1 MYSICISNVY
11 PYYILANYHQGPI
24 KGEAEGRPM
33 EFRSVCCEIYIDC
46 KEREGLITASDDDGG
61 NHDDDDMCFVHLLI
75 IV

>member
-1 MYSICISNVY
+1 
-11 PYYILANYHQGPI
+11 
-24 KGEAEGRPM
+24 M

-61 NHDDDDMCFVHLLI
+61 NHDDDDMWFVHLLI

>member
-1 MYSICISNVY
+1 
-11 PYYILANYHQGPI
+11 
-24 KGEAEGRPM
+24 M

-61 NHDDDDMCFVHLLI
+61 NYDDDDDDDDVCFVHLLT

>member
-1 MYSICISNVY
+1 
-11 PYYILANYHQGPI
+11 
-24 KGEAEGRPM
+24 M